1 MNRIE
6 ILKKTKLFVLDMDGT
21 FYLGEHV
28 LDGALDFISSVKKAG
43 KDFIFFTNNSSKSP
57 ELYIEKLAKIPVEID
72 VASEFRYRDPLI
84 MTSADVTITYL
95 KKYHKNA
102 KIYLVGTDSLIK
114 MFEAEKICLDD
125 KKPDIV
131 VVGFDTTL
139 TYIKLEKACSF
150 IRNGAIFYATHPDI
164 NCPVENGFIPDV
176 GSFCAAIS
184 LSTGV
189 TPKIFGK
196 PHVETLES
204 ILDNYKSK
212 KEEIAFVGDRLY
224 TDVAEGVENG
234 SRGILV
240 LTGETKKEDILSSD
254 IQPDA
259 VFDSLGEMGALLTQI
274 ADLEGVEKCHKFCS
288 IIKT

>member
-1 MNRIE
+1 
-6 ILKKTKLFVLDMDGT
+6 
-21 FYLGEHV
+21 
-28 LDGALDFISSVKKAG
+28 
-43 KDFIFFTNNSSKSP
+43 
-57 ELYIEKLAKIPVEID
+57 
-72 VASEFRYRDPLI
+72 

-176 GSFCAAIS
+176 GSFVAAIS
-184 LSTGV
+184 LSS
-189 TPKIFGK
+189 
-196 PHVETLES
+196 LE
-204 ILDNYKSK
+204 
-212 KEEIAFVGDRLY
+212 
-224 TDVAEGVENG
+224 
-234 SRGILV
+234 
-240 LTGETKKEDILSSD
+240 
-254 IQPDA
+254 
-259 VFDSLGEMGALLTQI
+259 
-274 ADLEGVEKCHKFCS
+274 
-288 IIKT
+288 